1 MNDDIL
7 AMMEEEVS
15 STATQNLGGSA
26 LSAVSILARKMRE
39 MEQEIE
45 SADQRLKSLKEQYLK
60 LTDQELPAVLEEL
73 GIAEMKLDDGSKIK
87 LTQVYG
93 ASIPVDRREE
103 AFAWL
108 RENGYDDI
116 IKNTVACSFGRG
128 EDDKASKFTESIRR
142 MGLAP
147 DTKTEVHAM
156 TLKAFVRERVETGGE
171 LPMDLF
177 GAFVGQR
184 AVIKNATVKKDK

>member
-1 MNDDIL
+1 MSDDIL
-7 AMMEEEVS
+7 AMMEDEVS
-15 STATQNLGGSA
+15 STATQKLGGSA
-26 LSAVSILARKMRE
+26 LSAVSILARKMRD
-39 MEQEIE
+39 MEQEIDDAE
-45 SADQRLKSLKEQYLK
+45 KVLSSLKKQYLK
-60 LTDQELPAVLEEL
+60 LTDEELPAALEEL

-87 LTQVYG
+87 LTQIYG
-93 ASIPVDRREE
+93 ASIPVERREE
-103 AFAWL
+103 AFSWL

-128 EDDKASKFTESIRR
+128 EDDKAAKFTDSIRR

-156 TLKAFVRERVETGGE
+156 TLKAFVRERVETGDE

>member
-1 MNDDIL
+1 
-7 AMMEEEVS
+7 
-15 STATQNLGGSA
+15 
-26 LSAVSILARKMRE
+26 MRD

-45 SADQRLKSLKEQYLK
+45 TAEAALSSLKKQYLK
-60 LTDQELPAVLEEL
+60 LTDEELPAVLEEL

-87 LTQVYG
+87 LTQIYG

-128 EDDKASKFTESIRR
+128 EDDKAAKFTDSIRR

-156 TLKAFVRERVETGGE
+156 TLKAFVRERVETGDE

>member
-1 MNDDIL
+1 MSDDIL
-7 AMMEEEVS
+7 AMMEDEVS
-15 STATQNLGGSA
+15 STATQKLGGSA
-26 LSAVSILARKMRE
+26 LSAVSILARKMRD
-39 MEQEIE
+39 MEQEIDDTE
-45 SADQRLKSLKEQYLK
+45 KALSSLKKQYLK
-60 LTDQELPAVLEEL
+60 LTDEELPAALEEL

-87 LTQVYG
+87 LTQIYG
-93 ASIPVDRREE
+93 ASIPVERREE

-128 EDDKASKFTESIRR
+128 EDDKAAKFTDSIRR

-156 TLKAFVRERVETGGE
+156 TLKAFVRERVETGDE